1 MTIKIFFLGPRRS
14 DKRYGPQ
21 SKDMQVSEFIS
32 LISPK
37 NAPHKVVLPDF
48 TGLAIRLDAQIR
60 NQFHQLKEDEHFLRY
75 RQLSER
81 WYQAGSISDR
91 NNRSKRF
98 EKIMDDSLDFLLYS
112 QDVMPNINPDDLQW
126 HDYEKARG
134 HCCKVS
140 DEAAFCLIQRPYISK
155 TLLTR
160 RISPRGSP

>member
-1 MTIKIFFLGPRRS
+1 MTIESFFIGTRRS

-98 EKIMDDSLDFLLYS
+98 GVLRRNRRNFRYPSFKPATNVSRSMSSLLF
-112 QDVMPNINPDDLQW
+112 
-126 HDYEKARG
+126 
-134 HCCKVS
+134 
-140 DEAAFCLIQRPYISK
+140 
-155 TLLTR
+155 
-160 RISPRGSP
+160 

>member
-1 MTIKIFFLGPRRS
+1 MTIESFFIGTRRS

-98 EKIMDDSLDFLLYS
+98 GVLRRNRRNFRYPSLKPATNLSRSISSLLF
-112 QDVMPNINPDDLQW
+112 W
-126 HDYEKARG
+126 
-134 HCCKVS
+134 KV
-140 DEAAFCLIQRPYISK
+140 
-155 TLLTR
+155 
-160 RISPRGSP
+160 